1 MVLYGL
7 LTVRGCWGLPWCL
20 GPRVEVTEF
29 KGLGFRG

>member
-7 LTVRGCWGLPWCL
+7 LTVRGFGGLPWFL
-20 GPRVEVTEF
+20 GPRVEVAEF